1 MAKSDSSQKHI
12 LMCLRLAAE
21 CNNLAADAAM
31 PNHARSDYI
40 RMASMWMKLA
50 LQPPQDSGRD
60 RAEN

>member
-1 MAKSDSSQKHI
+1 MAKLDSSQKHI
-12 LMCLRLAAE
+12 LMCVRLAAE
-21 CNNLAADAAM
+21 CNNLAGDAAM
-31 PNHARSDYI
+31 PNHARCDYI

>member
-1 MAKSDSSQKHI
+1 MTKLDSSQKHI
-12 LMCLRLAAE
+12 LMCVRLAAE
-21 CNNLAADAAM
+21 CSNLAGDAAM

-50 LQPPQDSGRD
+50 LRPPQDSGCD